1 MKGITKEVKIGLT
14 AVFALVVLF
23 FGMQFLKG
31 LNLFSD
37 TNTYSMTFD
46 NVNGLSTSTAIYA
59 NGVKVGNVG
68 AIEYDYENGKGIIV
82 EAELDKRLRV
92 PKGTIAV
99 IDKDLMGNMQVDL
112 QMPTDMA
119 NILKPGDRIEGR
131 LYSGALDAASAMVP
145 DVQKMLPKIDSILIS
160 VNTLLA
166 NPALV
171 QTLDNVATATSNL
184 ETASRQVT
192 ELMASING
200 AVPDMAAK
208 ADGILGKADGIL
220 VKADGAMANANTFT
234 GNLAKLDVAPTMELV
249 NTTLASTKDAMQKL
263 NTSMN
268 DINKLTADLNNQTGS
283 LGKLMNDPNLYN
295 NLSNTARSADSL
307 LIDLKSHPKRYVHFS
322 IFGRKDK

>member
-1 MKGITKEVKIGLT
+1 MKGFTKEAKIGLT
-14 AVFALVVLF
+14 AIFALVVLF

-37 TNTYSMTFD
+37 SYTYSMVFD
-46 NVNGLSTSTAIYA
+46 NVNGLSTSTSIYA

-68 AIEYDYENGKGIIV
+68 AIEYDYENGKGIVV
-82 EAELDKRLRV
+82 EAVLDKRLRV
-92 PKGTIAV
+92 PKGTVAI
-99 IDKDLMGNMQVDL
+99 IDKDLMGNMQVAL
-112 QMPTDMA
+112 QMPDSKTD
-119 NILKPGDRIEGR
+119 ILKPGDRIDGH

-145 DVQKMLPKIDSILIS
+145 DVQKMLPKLDSILIS
-160 VNTLLA
+160 VNTLLSS
-166 NPALV
+166 PALA
-171 QTLDNVATATSNL
+171 QTLNNVAAATSNL
-184 ETASRQVT
+184 EIASRQAT
-192 ELMASING
+192 ELMASLNG
-200 AVPDMAAK
+200 AVPEMAAK
-208 ADGILGKADGIL
+208 ADGILGKADGT
-220 VKADGAMANANTFT
+220 MANANTLT
-234 GNLAKLDVAPTMELV
+234 GNLAKIDVAPTMALV

-263 NTSMN
+263 NNSMN